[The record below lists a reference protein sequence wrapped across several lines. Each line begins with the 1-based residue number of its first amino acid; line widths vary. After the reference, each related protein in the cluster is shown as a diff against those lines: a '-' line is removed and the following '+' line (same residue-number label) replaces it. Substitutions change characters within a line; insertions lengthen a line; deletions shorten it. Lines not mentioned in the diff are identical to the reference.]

1 MAKKINF
8 NEMTAVELNA
18 KSAELRREL
27 FNLRLQQAT
36 SRLEKTHRI
45 RAIRRD
51 IARCETRLSKL
62 RTTVTPAK

>member
-45 RAIRRD
+45 RALRRD

-62 RTTVTPAK
+62 RTTATTAK